1 MRGFEGVAFDVCA
14 AAPARELV
22 NDADRV
28 SAILAPLLA
37 LDAAKVTQVK
47 LSNKSYSADAAELM
61 AEALNTLTA
70 VDHVDIADV
79 IAGRPEAEALS
90 RPAASRTALSAGKGV
105 IMPRAAD
112 LTYIDV
118 SDNALGQKGLDALLP
133 LLRSRKLR
141 TLNVCN
147 NGMSADAAN
156 QLADLVVPAAG
167 ETVLESLQYYN
178 NMSADGGADGVARI
192 VASSPLMRDL
202 RFSGTR
208 TTRAGS
214 LVIAESI
221 AAHLTH
227 LVTLDLADNLFG
239 VNGAALLA
247 AAIRKCPQLASLNL
261 RDCSLTDAGAGRDR
275 FTPPGF
281 ALVSGAV
288 VESASPLTKL
298 DVSGNELTRA
308 ANWRPLVASTAATL
322 EYLGA
327 EENEFGNG
335 GARRLAAALLA
346 SPPLR
351 LATLLLASNEIADRG
366 ATALAAALA
375 PLAALATLEFNG
387 NALGDDALEAFTSLF
402 ADVLGEMDDNDPD
415 LADGDDDDDDDEEDD
430 AAEADTG
437 DDGGLDLGKLNI

>member
-1 MRGFEGVAFDVCA
+1 V
-14 AAPARELV
+14 
-22 NDADRV
+22 
-28 SAILAPLLA
+28 
-37 LDAAKVTQVK
+37 
-47 LSNKSYSADAAELM
+47 
-61 AEALNTLTA
+61 
-70 VDHVDIADV
+70 
-79 IAGRPEAEALS
+79 LS
-90 RPAASRTALSAGKGV
+90 RLSAAFEA
-105 IMPRAAD
+105 RAAD

-261 RDCSLTDAGAGRDR
+261 RDCSLTDAG
-275 FTPPGF
+275 F

-402 ADVLGEMDDNDPD
+402 ADVVLGEMDDNDPD

>member
-1 MRGFEGVAFDVCA
+1 VMRGFEGVAFDVCA

-79 IAGRPEAEALS
+79 IAGRPEAEALIVLS
-90 RPAASRTALSAGKGV
+90 RLSAAFEA
-105 IMPRAAD
+105 RAAD

-261 RDCSLTDAGAGRDR
+261 RDCSLTDAG
-275 FTPPGF
+275 F

-402 ADVLGEMDDNDPD
+402 ADVVLGEMDDNDPD